1 MSKFWFQR
9 KHEINVVQFPLVYLK
24 NRAFVVLKF
33 TVDYMLIIGV
43 EKKCEIEFP
52 IIRVGINPIKIKNV
66 DEGGGV

>member
-1 MSKFWFQR
+1 
-9 KHEINVVQFPLVYLK
+9 
-24 NRAFVVLKF
+24 
-33 TVDYMLIIGV
+33 MLIIGV